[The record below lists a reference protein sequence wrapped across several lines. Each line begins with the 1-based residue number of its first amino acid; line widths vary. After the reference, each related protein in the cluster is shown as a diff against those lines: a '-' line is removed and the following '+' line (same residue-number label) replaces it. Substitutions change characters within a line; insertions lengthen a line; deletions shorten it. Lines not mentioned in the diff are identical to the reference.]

1 MKFSRTKLSI
11 GAVVAL
17 ALVLM
22 TSYIRST
29 ADAKSDAMSNP
40 PPATTTS
47 VAVAAGSPAAATP
60 TAATPTAQAD
70 SKLTVERVTIFS
82 YGFEPEELVVHPVP
96 FLLTIDD
103 RAGTDDFAFRL
114 VSEQN
119 QPVLQTT
126 ISTGSSSTHKQ
137 LTLAPGK
144 YLLVETSHPGWVCTI
159 TVLPN

>member
-1 MKFSRTKLSI
+1 MKSSRTKLSI
-11 GAVVAL
+11 GAVAAL

-29 ADAKSDAMSNP
+29 AAAKSEAMSNP
-40 PPATTTS
+40 PPTTTTS
-47 VAVAAGSPAAATP
+47 TIFAASSPAAAP
-60 TAATPTAQAD
+60 RAAQAD
-70 SKLTVERVTIFS
+70 SKFTVERITIFP
-82 YGFEPEELVVHPVP
+82 YGFEPEEMTVHPVP

-103 RAGTDDFAFRL
+103 RAGTDDFAFQL

-119 QPVLQTT
+119 QPVLETA
-126 ISTGSSSTHKQ
+126 IPSGSSSTHRQ

-144 YLLVETSHPGWVCTI
+144 YLLKETSHPGWVCTI